1 MGPDPNSAIAP
12 LLSGLNEKLLR
23 TLISGARKFA
33 LVAGRPM
40 TVEIYLAA
48 LFQSFPE
55 EVGAFF
61 THIQPLAEMAGALS
75 SVDVSAHEIEPSRN
89 PGDPSKMLML
99 KLDEPLIRI
108 LRRVAEA
115 SRASGADRA
124 GISDFINALRLD
136 NETVNQLQ
144 RTRNISLRG

>member
-1 MGPDPNSAIAP
+1 MIPDPSSAIAP
-12 LLSGLNEKLLR
+12 FLSGLNEKLLR

-33 LVAGRPM
+33 FVAGCPM

-61 THIQPLAEMAGALS
+61 THMQTLTEMAGALS
-75 SVDVSAHEIEPSRN
+75 SVDVSAYEIEPSRN

-108 LRRVAEA
+108 LRRAAEA
-115 SRASGADRA
+115 SRASGAGRA
-124 GISDFINALRLD
+124 GISDFMNAMRLD

-144 RTRNISLRG
+144 RTRNLTLKD